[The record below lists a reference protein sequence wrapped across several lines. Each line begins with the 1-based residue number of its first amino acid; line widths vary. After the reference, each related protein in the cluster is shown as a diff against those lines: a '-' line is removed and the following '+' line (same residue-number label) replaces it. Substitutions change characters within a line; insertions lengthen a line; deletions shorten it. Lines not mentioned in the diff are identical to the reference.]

1 MSKAARKHRRL
12 DHRRPGRPR
21 AADADQRARLLDAA
35 LECYATQGVRASS
48 GRSIAAAAG
57 VTPALVNYYFGSKE
71 QLLMAVVS
79 ERLMP
84 LLKGLSAGIEA
95 VGDEPRELIAAFVRG
110 IHAAVARHPWLP
122 ALWVREILTE
132 GGALRDL
139 MFEHIGPQIPRRLAE
154 RLAAARERGALP
166 RSIDPRLL
174 VVSLVG
180 LTLFPL
186 AAASIWQRVFDASD
200 LDAAALADHTLA
212 LLENGLGGSS

>member
-1 MSKAARKHRRL
+1 TTPGLRLIKWRFKLMSMSKAARKGRRT
-12 DHRRPGRPR
+12 DRRRPGRPR

-35 LECYATQGVRASS
+35 LECYAAHGVRASS

-71 QLLMAVVS
+71 QLLEAVVT

-84 LLKGLSAGIEA
+84 LFAGLSAGIDA

-110 IHAAVARHPWLP
+110 MHAAVARHPWLP
-122 ALWVREILTE
+122 ALWVREILTD
-132 GGALRDL
+132 GGALRAL
-139 MFEHIGPQIPRRLAE
+139 MFEHIAPQITRRLAE
-154 RLAAARERGALP
+154 RFDSARERGALP

-180 LTLFPL
+180 MTFFPL
-186 AAASIWQRVFDASD
+186 AAA
-200 LDAAALADHTLA
+200 
-212 LLENGLGGSS
+212 